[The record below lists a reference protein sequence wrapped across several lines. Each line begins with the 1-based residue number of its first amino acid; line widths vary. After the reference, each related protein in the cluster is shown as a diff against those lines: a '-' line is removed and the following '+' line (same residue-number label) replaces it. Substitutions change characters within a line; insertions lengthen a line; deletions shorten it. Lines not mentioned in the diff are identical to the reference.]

1 MYLNFSGIIAS
12 VDFSHIEFVLNI
24 LIYGKVS
31 VINLFHRTPKMV
43 IIAPHV
49 LQVHLRNW
57 KISCDGL

>member
-1 MYLNFSGIIAS
+1 MYLNVSGIIAS
-12 VDFSHIEFVLNI
+12 VDFSHLEFILNI
-24 LIYGKVS
+24 LINGKVS

-49 LQVHLRNW
+49 LQVHSQNW